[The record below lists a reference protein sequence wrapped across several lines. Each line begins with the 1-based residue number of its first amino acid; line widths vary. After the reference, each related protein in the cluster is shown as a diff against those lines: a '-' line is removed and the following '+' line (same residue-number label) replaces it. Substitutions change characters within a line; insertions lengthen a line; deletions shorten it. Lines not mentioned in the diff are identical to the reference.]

1 MARRT
6 SGSSSGP
13 SHAMALSTSELGNGS
28 KRPKL
33 PVASH
38 VYGTGGRPSSS
49 CANSISRR
57 VTVSWM
63 LAIVRQIAAGGRP
76 AS

>member
-1 MARRT
+1 MATAPLVSGSNPHFARPSSTCSASAVMARRI

-38 VYGTGGRPSSS
+38 V
-49 CANSISRR
+49 
-57 VTVSWM
+57 
-63 LAIVRQIAAGGRP
+63 
-76 AS
+76 

>member
-1 MARRT
+1 MARRI

-33 PVASH
+33 PVAIH
-38 VYGTGGRPSSS
+38 VYGTGGRPSS
-49 CANSISRR
+49 
-57 VTVSWM
+57 
-63 LAIVRQIAAGGRP
+63 
-76 AS
+76 